1 MVAVLHSAA
10 VAMGVVQVPLV
21 FLYLSAE
28 EGEGRE
34 KEEKKVSFCQFCCL
48 KRYNDNTNAPLRS
61 GGWCRQ
67 SEQQQDEGGSEKS
80 GHSNSFLFDSRLENS
95 GCCLPCR
102 YFRMTFGRD
111 FLACEFCWTRAV
123 TYFRACTVTC

>member
-48 KRYNDNTNAPLRS
+48 KRYNDNTNVPLRS
-61 GGWCRQ
+61 GGWYRQ
-67 SEQQQDEGGSEKS
+67 SEQLQDEGGSEQS
-80 GHSNSFLFDSRLENS
+80 EHNWRN
-95 GCCLPCR
+95 
-102 YFRMTFGRD
+102 
-111 FLACEFCWTRAV
+111 
-123 TYFRACTVTC
+123 

>member
-34 KEEKKVSFCQFCCL
+34 KEEKKVSFCQFCCQ
-48 KRYNDNTNAPLRS
+48 KRYNDNTNVPLRS

-67 SEQQQDEGGSEKS
+67 SEQQEDEGGMEKS
-80 GHSNSFLFDSRLENS
+80 EHFWFLDSRARES
-95 GCCLPCR
+95 DEKGTRETETCLVCGVAKPN
-102 YFRMTFGRD
+102 FAD
-111 FLACEFCWTRAV
+111 WQ
-123 TYFRACTVTC
+123 

>member
-48 KRYNDNTNAPLRS
+48 KRYNDNTNVPLRS

-67 SEQQQDEGGSEKS
+67 SEQQQDEGGTEKS
-80 GHSNSFLFDSRLENS
+80 EHF
-95 GCCLPCR
+95 
-102 YFRMTFGRD
+102 
-111 FLACEFCWTRAV
+111 WTRE
-123 TYFRACTVTC
+123 RED

>member
-10 VAMGVVQVPLV
+10 VAVGVVQVPLV

-48 KRYNDNTNAPLRS
+48 KRYNDNTNVPLRS

-67 SEQQQDEGGSEKS
+67 SEQQQDEGGTEKS
-80 GHSNSFLFDSRLENS
+80 EHFNF
-95 GCCLPCR
+95 
-102 YFRMTFGRD
+102 
-111 FLACEFCWTRAV
+111 WTRERE
-123 TYFRACTVTC
+123 RARERNSRNLKLKLVFSSLVCGVAKPNFADWQ

>member
-1 MVAVLHSAA
+1 
-10 VAMGVVQVPLV
+10 MGVVQVPLV

-48 KRYNDNTNAPLRS
+48 KRYNDNTNVPLRS

-67 SEQQQDEGGSEKS
+67 SEQQQDEGGTEKS
-80 GHSNSFLFDSRLENS
+80 EHFWTREREDSTLYSIDTRETETFLFSL
-95 GCCLPCR
+95 C
-102 YFRMTFGRD
+102 
-111 FLACEFCWTRAV
+111 
-123 TYFRACTVTC
+123 

>member
-28 EGEGRE
+28 EGEGRRE
-34 KEEKKVSFCQFCCL
+34 KEEKKVSFCQFCSL
-48 KRYNDNTNAPLRS
+48 KRYNDNTNVPLRS

-67 SEQQQDEGGSEKS
+67 SEQQQDEGGTEKS
-80 GHSNSFLFDSRLENS
+80 EHF
-95 GCCLPCR
+95 
-102 YFRMTFGRD
+102 
-111 FLACEFCWTRAV
+111 WTRE
-123 TYFRACTVTC
+123 RREDCTRETETKLETLLAGVNSR